1 MNILMIERS
10 LHPNMGGVQRV
21 VWTLANELKRRGHE
35 VFFAYTKQD
44 YDEIPILHKIHYEEN
59 KTEEYY
65 YPLFSEFMEK
75 NKIDVAI
82 IHRFQSDLAAFQRIK
97 MEHRCKF
104 VVFYH
109 GSDATL
115 SYPRVSYE
123 RFIYDMKKSLKNM
136 FKYSNERL
144 IIRNL
149 KDMVHFVYTKGINF
163 LHRKERIGVQ
173 LQLYR
178 LSERFGILSPSFK
191 EPIVKKFGLED
202 GKKVIAIPNSLPY
215 SNKVDENCLEG
226 KQNIVLMVTRLEERM
241 KRVTLALRIWS
252 EIEKTKRFENWSF
265 QLVGFGDDEQY
276 ILEYAKRLKLKQF
289 EFFGRSNHP
298 ESFYLKSKIFLM
310 TSNEWEGF
318 GLTLIESSLFGCVPM
333 AFDSYASL
341 HDILEDG
348 RNGIIVPNNDVKFY
362 SQKLA
367 RLMSDDE
374 ERIRLARNAM
384 ENSQRFKS
392 EEIGNKWEVML
403 KEVMAE

>member
-10 LHPNMGGVQRV
+10 LHPNTGGVQHT
-21 VWTLANELKRRGHE
+21 VWTLGCELKRRGHN

-44 YDEIPILHKIHYEEN
+44 YEGIATTHKIHYEEDR
-59 KTEEYY
+59 TEEYY

-75 NKIDVAI
+75 NKVDVAI
-82 IHRFQSDLAAFQRIK
+82 IHHFQSDLAAFQRIK

-109 GSDATL
+109 KSDTAL
-115 SYPRVSYE
+115 SYTRMSCEVFF
-123 RFIYDMKKSLKNM
+123 RDMKKSLGNIIKP
-136 FKYSNERL
+136 SNGRSA
-144 IIRNL
+144 IQNFR
-149 KDMVHFVYTKGINF
+149 DAVHVVYTKGVNF

-178 LSERFGILSPSFK
+178 LSERFGILSPSYK
-191 EPIVKKFGLED
+191 ESIVKKLGLED
-202 GKKVIAIPNSLPY
+202 GNKIIAIPNSLPF
-215 SNKVDENCLEG
+215 SREVDETCLGE
-226 KQNIVLMVTRLEERM
+226 KQNVVLMVARLEERV
-241 KRVTLALRIWS
+241 KRVTLALRIWN

-265 QLVGFGDDEQY
+265 QLVGYGTDEQY
-276 ILEYAKRLKLKQF
+276 ILEYAKKLKLKQF
-289 EFFGRSNHP
+289 EFMGRTNHP
-298 ESFYLKSKIFLM
+298 ESFFRKSKIFLM
-310 TSNEWEGF
+310 TSNEEGF

-348 RNGIIVPNNDVKFY
+348 RNGIIVPNNDVKLY

-374 ERIRLARNAM
+374 GRIRLARSAM